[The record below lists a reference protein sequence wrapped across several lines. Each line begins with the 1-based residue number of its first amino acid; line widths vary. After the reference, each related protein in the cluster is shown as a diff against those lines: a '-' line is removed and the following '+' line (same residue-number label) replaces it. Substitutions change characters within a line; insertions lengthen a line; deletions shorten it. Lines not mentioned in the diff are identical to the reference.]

1 MILTT
6 EQQAHNFALYALD
19 SNDPLLNGLN
29 HECLVGAL
37 MANITQVFG
46 SYTFSEAQLE
56 TIAQTA
62 IRTFEDRY

>member
-19 SNDPLLNGLN
+19 SNDPLLEGLN
-29 HECLVGAL
+29 YEALLGGL
-37 MANITQVFG
+37 MANIAQVFG
-46 SYTFSEAQLE
+46 SYTFSDAQLE
-56 TIAQTA
+56 TIARNA